1 MILTFIVALK
11 VNLRK
16 SENGFTII
24 AEAMSNYYRVIIF
37 DILRSI
43 HSIGGSSS
51 IKYLQ
56 LMESDVNLRCEEM
69 FKEYGNILLFI
80 VRDDILGH

>member
-1 MILTFIVALK
+1 VALK